1 MSLENYFPVDCLEEI
16 FRHLD
21 HEDLLKCTEVC
32 PSWNEFIGS
41 TRSCMKKLKWFDC
54 AKYKNKLAFEK
65 SVRKYERL
73 KLSGNFFKKF
83 IKILKAKNAKWTQ
96 VEIIW
101 VEFHIEYYFL
111 ALLDIIH
118 STVQTLKLRG
128 VSFKESKINRKTTLH
143 STNLLFP

>member
-21 HEDLLKCTEVC
+21 QEDLLKCTEVC

-73 KLSGNFFKKF
+73 KLTGNFFKKF

-96 VEIIW
+96 VEIHC

-111 ALLDIIH
+111 TFLEIIQP
-118 STVQTLKLRG
+118 TVQTLNLYWMT
-128 VSFKESKINRKTTLH
+128 FKESKTTRKTALN